1 METFYQI
8 AGVAVV
14 TAVLCTVQR
23 HSDQAGV
30 TALVLL
36 FGVLALIA
44 AARLVEPV
52 AQFLQELCSLSAV
65 SPEYLEPVVK
75 TCAIGIVTQ
84 IAATVCADAGT
95 PTLAHIT
102 QLCGSAAG
110 LYLLLPLLRA
120 VLELVR
126 ELMGG

>member
-44 AARLVEPV
+44 AARLVVTEDESLYNALMRDYRAWLEALDVPFWTETTKV
-52 AQFLQELCSLSAV
+52 ADV
-65 SPEYLEPVVK
+65 Y
-75 TCAIGIVTQ
+75 G
-84 IAATVCADAGT
+84 G
-95 PTLAHIT
+95 
-102 QLCGSAAG
+102 
-110 LYLLLPLLRA
+110 
-120 VLELVR
+120 R
-126 ELMGG
+126 E